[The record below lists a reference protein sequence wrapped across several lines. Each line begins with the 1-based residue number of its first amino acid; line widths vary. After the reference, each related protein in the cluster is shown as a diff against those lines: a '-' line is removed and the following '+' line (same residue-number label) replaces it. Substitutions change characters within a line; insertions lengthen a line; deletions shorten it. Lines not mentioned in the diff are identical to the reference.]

1 MPVTRILGIVLF
13 VIGIALLGY
22 AYHLSTA
29 PVEQISETLTGRYS
43 SGTVW
48 TFILGLVAVIGGGLL
63 ALFGVRKG

>member
-1 MPVTRILGIVLF
+1 MPIVRIVGIVLF
-13 VIGIALLGY
+13 VLGIALLAY

-48 TFILGLVAVIGGGLL
+48 TFILGIVAAIGGGLL
-63 ALFGVRKG
+63 AVFGVRK